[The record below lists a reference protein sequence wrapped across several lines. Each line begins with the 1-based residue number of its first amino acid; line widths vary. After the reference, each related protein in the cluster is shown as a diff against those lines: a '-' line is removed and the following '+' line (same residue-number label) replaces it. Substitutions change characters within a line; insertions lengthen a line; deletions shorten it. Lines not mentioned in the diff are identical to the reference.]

1 MYLRYQNVVNGKG
14 GGQFLKHLYA
24 IVAEVHEMNVTLG
37 IDECV
42 AGAIEFA
49 GGFFARSAHHPHEFA
64 SVVEYLQ
71 MKFLV
76 SIFFVF

>member
-1 MYLRYQNVVNGKG
+1 
-14 GGQFLKHLYA
+14 
-24 IVAEVHEMNVTLG
+24 MNVTLR